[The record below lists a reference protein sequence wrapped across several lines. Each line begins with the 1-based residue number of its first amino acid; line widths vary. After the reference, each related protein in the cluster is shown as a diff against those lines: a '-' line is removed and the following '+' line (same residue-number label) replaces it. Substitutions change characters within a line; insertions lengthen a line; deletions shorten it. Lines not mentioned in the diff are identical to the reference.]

1 MNVSVADGCCYVTWH
16 AGVLR
21 RAGIAGRPHA
31 LAFQAASARRVTRE
45 QQHSSTQTEPGACP
59 HSRRE
64 GTEGVPLGDDAAHD
78 VRAQLGRDRGGPHQH
93 DARGDLQRQ
102 HVRLRLPRAAR
113 RGVAVDVQAQRGPA
127 VLHRGGVGHHAP
139 CTHPQ
144 TSRGCCSGV
153 AEMAMES
160 AAGGPAS
167 LDR

>member
-16 AGVLR
+16 AGVLKR
-21 RAGIAGRPHA
+21 PASPDDHTRWPFKQHPLAESHANNSTAALKQSRA
-31 LAFQAASARRVTRE
+31 
-45 QQHSSTQTEPGACP
+45 ACP